1 MPRVRVG
8 DVELF
13 YEWTEPDRAGL
24 DRVPLPVV
32 VLCNGLLTDTSSWRP
47 TVTALRATG
56 RYRVLT
62 YDCRGQGQSDKP
74 STDGTGYPP
83 RLHARDLESLLD
95 YLGVTGAHFVGLS
108 SGGCIVLQAAAD
120 RPGLAHS
127 LIVVSAYARVDAAL
141 SAKLQSWVSAMEAGG
156 APLRFDVA
164 TPYVWGETHLEK
176 NYEALKPF
184 RNAAL
189 GISMEPAINL
199 IRGAMDYDV
208 SARLPQI
215 DAPALVV
222 TGDEDILTTRRHWEE
237 LLAGLPHAEHAV
249 MAHAGHAALLEQPE
263 VFNQM
268 ALSFLARVNG
278 AVQAR

>member
-13 YEWTEPDRAGL
+13 YEWTGPEGG
-24 DRVPLPVV
+24 PVV

-47 TVTALRATG
+47 TVTALG
-56 RYRVLT
+56 DRYRILT

-74 STDGTGYPP
+74 TTDGAGYPP
-83 RLHARDLESLLD
+83 AVHAKDLAGLLD
-95 YLGVTGAHFVGLS
+95 HVGVTSAHFIGLS
-108 SGGCIVLQAAAD
+108 SGGCVALRLAAD
-120 RPGLAHS
+120 RPGVARS

-141 SAKLQSWVSAMEAGG
+141 RAKLQSWVSAMEAGG

-189 GISMEPAINL
+189 GINMEPAINL
-199 IRGAMDYDV
+199 IRGAMEHDILD
-208 SARLPQI
+208 RLPGI
-215 DAPALVV
+215 DAPTLVV
-222 TGDEDILTTRRHWEE
+222 TGDEDILTTRRHWGE
-237 LLAGLPHAEHAV
+237 LLRGLPRSEHAV
-249 MAHAGHAALLEQPE
+249 MKAAGHAALLEQPE
-263 VFNQM
+263 VFNRL
-268 ALSFLARVNG
+268 ALDFLARVG
-278 AVQAR
+278 G